1 MLIYLGKVV
10 EVGVYHFNLLS
21 TLLIYLGKVIV
32 VGIHHFKLLRTLL
45 IYLGKAGGSLD
56 SAVIASLESFFEQ
69 NIHNAEEQLRQVVDK
84 KACFTYAST
93 VLFPE
98 TFIHQQEVMMGKS
111 REEAEAI
118 FLQVEVGEEEREALR
133 REIKE
138 SAKRQEEEEE
148 KDFEEEWV
156 DHSDIEE

>member
-1 MLIYLGKVV
+1 M
-10 EVGVYHFNLLS
+10 
-21 TLLIYLGKVIV
+21 
-32 VGIHHFKLLRTLL
+32 
-45 IYLGKAGGSLD
+45 
-56 SAVIASLESFFEQ
+56 IASLESVFEQ
-69 NIHNAEEQLRQVVDK
+69 NIQTAEEQLRQVVDK

-98 TFIHQQEVMMGKS
+98 TFIHQQEVVVGKS
-111 REEAEAI
+111 RAEAEAI
-118 FLQVEVGEEEREALR
+118 FSQAEVEEEEREALR

-148 KDFEEEWV
+148 RDFEEEWV

>member
-1 MLIYLGKVV
+1 MV
-10 EVGVYHFNLLS
+10 
-21 TLLIYLGKVIV
+21 
-32 VGIHHFKLLRTLL
+32 
-45 IYLGKAGGSLD
+45 
-56 SAVIASLESFFEQ
+56 ASLESVFEQ
-69 NIHNAEEQLRQVVDK
+69 NIHTAEEKLRQVVDK
-84 KACFTYAST
+84 RACFTYAST

-118 FLQVEVGEEEREALR
+118 FLQDEVEEEEREALR

-138 SAKRQEEEEE
+138 AAKKQEDEEE

>member
-1 MLIYLGKVV
+1 M
-10 EVGVYHFNLLS
+10 
-21 TLLIYLGKVIV
+21 
-32 VGIHHFKLLRTLL
+32 L
-45 IYLGKAGGSLD
+45 IYLGKAGGRAD
-56 SAVIASLESFFEQ
+56 SAVIASLESVFEQ
-69 NIHNAEEQLRQVVDK
+69 NIHTAEEQLRQVVDK

-111 REEAEAI
+111 RAEAEVI
-118 FLQVEVGEEEREALR
+118 FLQVDEVEEEEREALR

-138 SAKRQEEEEE
+138 AAKRKEEEE

>member
-1 MLIYLGKVV
+1 M
-10 EVGVYHFNLLS
+10 
-21 TLLIYLGKVIV
+21 
-32 VGIHHFKLLRTLL
+32 
-45 IYLGKAGGSLD
+45 
-56 SAVIASLESFFEQ
+56 IACLESVFDQ
-69 NIHNAEEQLRQVVDK
+69 NIHTAEEQLRQVGLEWVFEQNIQTADEKLRQAVDK

-111 REEAEAI
+111 RAEAEVI
-118 FLQVEVGEEEREALR
+118 FLQAIEVEEEEREALR

-138 SAKRQEEEEE
+138 AAKKRQEEEEE
-148 KDFEEEWV
+148 EEERDYEEEWV